1 LKKSR
6 FKIKEKITYTIALTL
21 FIIIFI
27 TALIFTQLFII
38 HNRDIQLSELSSQN
52 QKFTEFL
59 ENNYNNKNE
68 SLINFINPASIRK
81 IENIIETRIT
91 IIDENQNILINPLE
105 LSNETIRKVLFYD
118 KEIRR
123 FFIFSTLTNKKE
135 QFGKLINYKLL
146 DKKYYISISEF
157 KINNVKHYS
166 VFTKKQSDLEI
177 PPVKYF
183 LYLLFIFLI
192 ASVISIIAGVL
203 LGRHLTNPI
212 LKLNKSVGKISKGVY
227 SEKINIAGTDEI
239 SMLAENINI
248 MKDKIKR
255 SQASLEE
262 FPFIVSHEIK
272 NMLASIN
279 GYSTGIKEGI
289 YYSKEEIEN
298 ALNIIISKTSD
309 LENITDSLLMLS
321 KIENKITELTKDKI
335 DIKIIL
341 EDLLKLYEPELS
353 KNNLRINTKIN
364 LGRDIQLYTDKYL
377 LQTILSNLINNA
389 IKYSNPG
396 SAINTSVYSKDQYI
410 VFKIS
415 NESVEISKDDK
426 EKIFKMFYRS
436 KRFDFKNIKGFGLGL
451 AISKKIATFL
461 NANLKLETSG
471 KVNTFSL
478 EIVYK

>member
-1 LKKSR
+1 M
-6 FKIKEKITYTIALTL
+6 
-21 FIIIFI
+21 
-27 TALIFTQLFII
+27 
-38 HNRDIQLSELSSQN
+38 
-52 QKFTEFL
+52 
-59 ENNYNNKNE
+59 
-68 SLINFINPASIRK
+68 
-81 IENIIETRIT
+81 
-91 IIDENQNILINPLE
+91 E

-123 FFIFSTLTNKKE
+123 LLIFSTLTNKKE

-166 VFTKKQSDLEI
+166 IFTKKQSDLEI

-203 LGRHLTNPI
+203 LGRHLSTPI
-212 LKLNKSVGKISKGVY
+212 LKLNKSVGKISKGDY

-239 SMLAENINI
+239 SILAENINI

-262 FPFIVSHEIK
+262 FPFMVSHEIK

-289 YYSKEEIEN
+289 YYSKEEIRN
-298 ALNIIISKTSD
+298 ALNIIISKTRD

-335 DIKIIL
+335 DIKILL
-341 EDLLKLYEPELS
+341 EDLIKLYKPELS

-364 LGRDIQLYTDKYL
+364 LGSGIQLYTDKYL
-377 LQTILSNLINNA
+377 LQTILSNLTA
-389 IKYSNPG
+389 IQ
-396 SAINTSVYSKDQYI
+396 T
-410 VFKIS
+410 
-415 NESVEISKDDK
+415 VE
-426 EKIFKMFYRS
+426 
-436 KRFDFKNIKGFGLGL
+436 
-451 AISKKIATFL
+451 
-461 NANLKLETSG
+461 
-471 KVNTFSL
+471 VC
-478 EIVYK
+478 